1 MDVDDI
7 DGQIIA
13 MLVADGRRS
22 LASIGD
28 EVGLSVSAVKRR
40 VDRLQSEGVIIG
52 FTAVLDRRKLGQN
65 LEAFVE
71 IRVNGTTNVEEIEGL
86 ISGMPEVRALFITA
100 GDTDAMVWLQVDD
113 IEDLQ
118 QSINTL
124 RRGGRVVG
132 TKTLMVMKSCYPPG
146 S

>member
-1 MDVDDI
+1 MDVDEI
-7 DGQIIA
+7 DDRIIR

-22 LASIGD
+22 LAGIGE

-40 VDRLQSEGVIIG
+40 VDRLQAGGVIVG

-71 IRVNGTTNVEEIEGL
+71 IRVSGTTNVEDIEAL
-86 ISGMPEVRALFITA
+86 VSGRPEVRALFVTA
-100 GDTDAMVWLQVDD
+100 GDPDAMVWLQVDGID
-113 IEDLQ
+113 ELQ
-118 QSINTL
+118 RSINAL

-132 TKTLMVMKSCYPPG
+132 TKTLMVMKSWYPPG
-146 S
+146 G